1 MLNFTLKNLKMKLPI
16 KEVPKEHLE
25 KGQQGSTQTKKNN
38 SNISPEKE
46 DLAVTEKERNDV
58 FNSLIFINVL
68 KI

>member
-1 MLNFTLKNLKMKLPI
+1 MLNFILKNLKMKLPI
-16 KEVPKEHLE
+16 KEVPKVHLE
-25 KGQQGSTQTKKNN
+25 KDQQENIQTKKNN
-38 SNISPEKE
+38 SNISPEK